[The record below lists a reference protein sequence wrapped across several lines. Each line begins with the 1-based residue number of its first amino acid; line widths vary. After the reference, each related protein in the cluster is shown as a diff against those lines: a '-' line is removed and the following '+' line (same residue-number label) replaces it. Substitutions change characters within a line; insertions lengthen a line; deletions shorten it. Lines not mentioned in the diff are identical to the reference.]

1 VAYPGRPTLRPS
13 LVRLKRWGA
22 AGLDLLYP
30 RICQACECPIEF
42 EAPREGLG
50 AWFCAECDGTL
61 PRIQAPYC
69 EVCAEA
75 YDGAVSTQFRCENC
89 AGRTLGF
96 DFAFAGFRA
105 YGPIRTL
112 IHRFKYERRYELR
125 GVLSDLLLEAL
136 KEPRLAME
144 DLTDWVLVP
153 VPLHP
158 SRQGEREFNQSWEL
172 CCELQGTTG
181 IRASQALV
189 RIRDTE
195 HQARM
200 NRRERLANLRKA
212 FAPKPSRWGSP
223 TPDLRQR
230 KVLLVDD
237 VVTTGT
243 TTHECASVLKDVMGA
258 QKVVVIAV
266 ARG

>member
-1 VAYPGRPTLRPS
+1 MAYPGRPTLRPS
-13 LVRLKRWGA
+13 LARLKRWSA

-30 RICQACECPIEF
+30 RICQACECAISF
-42 EAPREGLG
+42 EAPREGLA
-50 AWFCAECDGTL
+50 AWFCEECNSTL
-61 PRIQAPYC
+61 PRIEAPYC

-75 YDGAVSTQFRCENC
+75 YDGAVSTTFRCENC
-89 AGRTLGF
+89 AGRKLGF
-96 DFAFAGFRA
+96 EFAFAGFKA
-105 YGPIRTL
+105 QGPIRTL

-125 GVLSDLLLEAL
+125 GVLSELLLEAL

-144 DLTDWVLVP
+144 SLADWVLVP

-172 CCELQGTTG
+172 CCELHQATG
-181 IRASQALV
+181 IPANQALIRV
-189 RIRDTE
+189 RDTE

-212 FAPKPSRWGSP
+212 FAPRPDRWGSP
-223 TPDLRQR
+223 APDLRQR

-243 TTHECASVLKDVMGA
+243 TTDECARVLTEAMGV